1 MPPADRSAQ
10 YLAAFVARYT
20 ERTRRSQ
27 QRRED
32 AWPALADARSSQGWS
47 AQLPPAA
54 REAWL
59 ATKALRHPLVATRAE
74 GSRVWDLDGH
84 EYVDFCMGFGVHLFG
99 HRPAFLHEALRER
112 LDLGLPIGLQSER
125 ALDVARSIAGMT
137 GCERVAFCNT
147 GAEAIMGAVRLAR
160 AATGR
165 DRIAVFSGSYHGS
178 YDATL
183 PAACPTLGLS
193 VAQDRDT
200 LVLELGSPQ
209 SLERIAEHAHE
220 LAAVIVEPI
229 QARNLS
235 RPPALLGSILRDL
248 RTITRQH
255 GIALVFDDILL
266 GFRIHQGGS
275 QAWFD
280 VRADLVTYGKILG
293 GGLPIGVV
301 AGGARW
307 LDAIDGGPWHAH
319 DDSRPALDK
328 IWFAGT
334 FTKNPLTMA
343 PADAVTR
350 QLVEQGPA
358 LQARLNART
367 TAMVDDLRSWLA
379 AEGMPVRVEHVG
391 SMLRLAVAPPL
402 WILMAH
408 LRMRGVYA
416 FDGMTFFASTAHS
429 DADLERLADA
439 TRDSLLAMRDG
450 GLVP

>member
-10 YLAAFVARYT
+10 YLASFVARYV
-20 ERTRRSQ
+20 EHTRRSQ

-47 AQLPPAA
+47 SQLPPAA
-54 REAWL
+54 RDAWL
-59 ATKALRHPLVATRAE
+59 ASKALRHPLVATRAE
-74 GSRVWDLDGH
+74 GSRVWDLDGNEH
-84 EYVDFCMGFGVHLFG
+84 VDFCMGFGVHLFG
-99 HRPAFLHEALRER
+99 HRPAFLHDALREQ
-112 LDLGLPIGLQSER
+112 LDLGLPIGFQSER
-125 ALDVARSIAGMT
+125 ALDVARSIATMT
-137 GCERVAFCNT
+137 GSERVAFCNT

-165 DRIAVFSGSYHGS
+165 AAIAVFAGSYHGS

-183 PAACPTLGLS
+183 PAACSTLGLS
-193 VAQDRDT
+193 AAQLGDT

-209 SLERIAEHAHE
+209 SLERIAEHAHR

-235 RPPALLGSILRDL
+235 LQPVQLLRDL
-248 RTITRQH
+248 RRLTREH

-301 AGGARW
+301 AGDARW

-319 DDSRPALDK
+319 DDSRPAAEK

-343 PADAVTR
+343 AADAVTR
-350 QLVEQGPA
+350 HLAEQGPE

-367 TAMVDDLRSWLA
+367 GAVVEQLRAWLS
-379 AEGMPVRVEHVG
+379 AEGMPIRVEHAG
-391 SMLRLAVAPPL
+391 SMLRLAVAPSL

-429 DADLERLADA
+429 DADLERLVDA
-439 TRDSLLAMRDG
+439 TKDSLLAMRDG